1 VILKKLVPA
10 LIGCL
15 CLCAQVSHSQ
25 PNQVSTAAPAQV
37 QSPLFLTISKDSYSS
52 RVGLDYRIRWDFSDL
67 RSFRPGLGFLYSGIK
82 AVYNWDITENTRL
95 EYYGFRT
102 NPWRIIISKG
112 KKEGAAPEDPAA
124 AGALPGDA
132 VGSPVVTP
140 PAHSRRRIRFSLSP
154 LVEDFKNNF
163 DEGLRNYLLMSS
175 MKGLTPE
182 WEKAGQSGRK
192 AFMKDVLSL
201 GLWDSSVPLMKET
214 AEGLEYISEDGDS
227 KVRRAAARD

>member
-1 VILKKLVPA
+1 
-10 LIGCL
+10 
-15 CLCAQVSHSQ
+15 
-25 PNQVSTAAPAQV
+25 
-37 QSPLFLTISKDSYSS
+37 
-52 RVGLDYRIRWDFSDL
+52 
-67 RSFRPGLGFLYSGIK
+67 
-82 AVYNWDITENTRL
+82 
-95 EYYGFRT
+95 
-102 NPWRIIISKG
+102 
-112 KKEGAAPEDPAA
+112 
-124 AGALPGDA
+124 
-132 VGSPVVTP
+132 VVTP